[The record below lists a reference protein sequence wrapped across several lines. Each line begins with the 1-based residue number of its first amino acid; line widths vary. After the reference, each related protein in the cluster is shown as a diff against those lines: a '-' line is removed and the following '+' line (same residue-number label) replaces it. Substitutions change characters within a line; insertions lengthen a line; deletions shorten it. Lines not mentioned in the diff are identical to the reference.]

1 MPVTMLLMMPVTP
14 QDSYTHR
21 TDSGRQ
27 LTFATHAAARSKGW
41 VGKPACRRFSPGF
54 ALIYARSQDSPE
66 CIAVLGAAR
75 PTVEG

>member
-27 LTFATHAAARSKGW
+27 LTFATHTAACSTTCA
-41 VGKPACRRFSPGF
+41 GKAVCRRFSPSF